1 MDVKKISIKE
11 KAGFAIGLVVLL
23 LIGSFFFNYYAMNSL
38 GSHSLKRRAAVVRLQ
53 KEKKDTIEVLIIGD
67 SESYTTVS
75 PMQVWKDTGYTMYV
89 GGQSGQT
96 MNEMLTMLETGL
108 DTQHPK
114 AVLIETNALYRT
126 SGNLNQLQEMI
137 ATKAASI
144 LPIFQYHDLWKN
156 AIIKPAGEAL
166 NMAGKG
172 FDIRDSV
179 RPYTGSPDYM
189 KQTSKEQEIPRVN
202 QILFDRIAELCRQN
216 GVSLI
221 LYSGPSPVNY
231 TMEKHNRLARLASQY
246 DLQYIDMNME
256 TKEIGIDWNKDTLD
270 RGDHMNIS
278 GAEKTTAYMETVLKT
293 LNLTDRRKDPAYQE
307 WNDLAETYQKQ
318 ASGAIARIRG
328 GAQGENK

>member
-38 GSHSLKRRAAVVRLQ
+38 GSNSLKRRAAVVRLQ

-126 SGNLNQLQEMI
+126 SGDLNQLQEMI

-144 LPIFQYHDLWKN
+144 LPIFQYHDLWEN
-156 AIIKPAGEAL
+156 AIIKPPG
-166 NMAGKG
+166 
-172 FDIRDSV
+172 
-179 RPYTGSPDYM
+179 
-189 KQTSKEQEIPRVN
+189 
-202 QILFDRIAELCRQN
+202 
-216 GVSLI
+216 
-221 LYSGPSPVNY
+221 
-231 TMEKHNRLARLASQY
+231 RL
-246 DLQYIDMNME
+246 
-256 TKEIGIDWNKDTLD
+256 
-270 RGDHMNIS
+270 
-278 GAEKTTAYMETVLKT
+278 
-293 LNLTDRRKDPAYQE
+293 
-307 WNDLAETYQKQ
+307 
-318 ASGAIARIRG
+318 
-328 GAQGENK
+328 